1 MNEDEG
7 RRLISYGMTAAYS
20 DMVDK
25 VATKIG
31 LLQRA
36 KIEFPDHSEYYDS
49 VIELYEEEYLYCREM
64 LRVGREMN
72 GARIQ

>member
-7 RRLISYGMTAAYS
+7 RRLISYGMAAAYA

>member
-1 MNEDEG
+1 MGEDESKQ
-7 RRLISYGMTAAYS
+7 LISYGMVAAYS

-31 LLQRA
+31 SLEKA
-36 KIEFPDHSEYYDS
+36 KIIFPQHVDYYDS

-64 LRVGREMN
+64 LRIGREMN
-72 GARIQ
+72 HSIIQ

>member
-7 RRLISYGMTAAYS
+7 RRLISYGMAAAYA

-25 VATKIG
+25 VSTKIG

-49 VIELYEEEYLYCREM
+49 VIELYEEEYAYCKEM
-64 LRVGREMN
+64 LQIGREMN

>member
-7 RRLISYGMTAAYS
+7 RRLISYGMVAAYS

-31 LLQRA
+31 SLEKA
-36 KIEFPDHSEYYDS
+36 KIIFPQHVDYYDS

-64 LRVGREMN
+64 LRIGREMN
-72 GARIQ
+72 HSIIQ

>member
-7 RRLISYGMTAAYS
+7 RRLISYGMVAAYS

-64 LRVGREMN
+64 LRIGREMN

>member
-1 MNEDEG
+1 MGEDESKQ
-7 RRLISYGMTAAYS
+7 LISYGMVAAYS

-36 KIEFPDHSEYYDS
+36 KVEFPDHSEYYDS

-64 LRVGREMN
+64 LRIGREMN
-72 GARIQ
+72 QSTIQ

>member
-1 MNEDEG
+1 MA
-7 RRLISYGMTAAYS
+7 AAYA

-36 KIEFPDHSEYYDS
+36 KIEFPNHSEYYDS

-64 LRVGREMN
+64 LQVGREMN

>member
-7 RRLISYGMTAAYS
+7 RRLISCGMAAAYA

-64 LRVGREMN
+64 LRIGREMN
-72 GARIQ
+72 HSIIQ

>member
-1 MNEDEG
+1 MDEDESK
-7 RRLISYGMTAAYS
+7 RLISYGMAAAYA

-64 LRVGREMN
+64 LRIGREMN